1 MGYGPYFNITHFTFR
16 SCHSSRNAK
25 KYYNKRKPSGGPGVP
40 ASEPSKEKKPRREA
54 NGDGQ
59 SRKPKGKARAAKA
72 K

>member
-1 MGYGPYFNITHFTFR
+1 MKESTYVCSTASGVEMKI
-16 SCHSSRNAK
+16 RNAK

-54 NGDGQ
+54 NGDGE